1 MRIVPETLGGF
12 SDDSKIPPNTAFMT
26 DRERIEYE
34 VLNGEIVPSTEKK
47 SSFMNYVIII
57 MIVMGL
63 MGAWSVFFMYKFIK
77 AVEAA

>member
-26 DRERIEYE
+26 DRERLEYE

>member
-12 SDDSKIPPNTAFMT
+12 TDDSKIPPNTAFMT
-26 DRERIEYE
+26 DRERLEYE

-63 MGAWSVFFMYKFIK
+63 MGAWSIFFMYKFIK

>member
-63 MGAWSVFFMYKFIK
+63 MGAWSVFFMYKIIK